1 MPTACV
7 EIELAKLIAR
17 LALEG
22 FALADVPNDVHDA
35 EVMDMLTD
43 LGHVSAVERARLR
56 KVFGSGGRS
65 PRAFKNRCGIFEF
78 SIKLLLD
85 SSATA

>member
-22 FALADVPNDVHDA
+22 FAMADVPNDVHEA
-35 EVMDMLTD
+35 
-43 LGHVSAVERARLR
+43 H
-56 KVFGSGGRS
+56 GSWIRQRVGAGACAQGVRQWREES
-65 PRAFKNRCGIFEF
+65 EGIQE
-78 SIKLLLD
+78 
-85 SSATA
+85 SSRHF